1 MFIVFVAVTS
11 KYPNGGVDYNVE
23 LARGVSM
30 VTAWEMA
37 LEAKFPNSDSRYT
50 CNKGL
55 RTTRTKVLQ
64 IEI

>member
-1 MFIVFVAVTS
+1 MTS

-37 LEAKFPNSDSRYT
+37 LEAKFPNSDSR
-50 CNKGL
+50 
-55 RTTRTKVLQ
+55 
-64 IEI
+64 